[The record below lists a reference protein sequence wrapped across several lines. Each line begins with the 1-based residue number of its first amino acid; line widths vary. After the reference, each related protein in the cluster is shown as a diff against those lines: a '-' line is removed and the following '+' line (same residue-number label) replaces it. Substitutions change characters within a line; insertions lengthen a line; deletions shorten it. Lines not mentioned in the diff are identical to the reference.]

1 MLYKGL
7 WAWAIMGRNRYRAL
21 MAMLHVVDPAMETP
35 GDKLHKINTFID
47 AFKDKCL
54 ALYQPRQN
62 VVINE

>member
-1 MLYKGL
+1 
-7 WAWAIMGRNRYRAL
+7 

>member
-1 MLYKGL
+1 MT
-7 WAWAIMGRNRYRAL
+7 I
-21 MAMLHVVDPAMETP
+21 LHVVDPTIETP

-47 AFKDKCL
+47 AFKDKYL